1 MNIQML
7 GGVDPFVRLRT
18 LRSRSLRFSL
28 IVVGSLAAAWSQP
41 AAAATLLGSFRG
53 DAYGTNSTVVV
64 GPIAASLG
72 KTALLPCP
80 CQGTNGATLQNNIT
94 SLSVGP
100 GGVILTAGAV
110 TSTAYARKTTTN
122 TAEVSN
128 TSTIAGL
135 NLLGGLITA
144 TAVKAVA
151 NVNATATQLNGNS
164 TGSVFTNL
172 VIAGTPISANPT
184 PGTTISVPG
193 VATVKLN
200 NVVITGNHTKQRN
213 VSVEMLTIQLL
224 AGNSFGLPAGAK
236 IVVAHA
242 TAGYVRNQLPNL
254 VGGQAYAATA
264 NATIG
269 SVIQNKIGKA
279 ALVSIG
285 CDGTNGK
292 TVTNEIVDLNVDNL
306 LSIGTGT
313 TTAFGGINGSGTI
326 ARTTAKIENASLLK
340 IPPLGLPLI
349 GFTAITAAVEDQFN
363 GSIHTRSVAGTQFAG
378 LKVAGINIPVNV
390 APNTRIDLL
399 GFGYVILNEQVVP
412 AANKK
417 GIMKVNGLRL
427 VINKTN
433 ILGIKVGSEI
443 IVAHAE
449 ATAQR

>member
-213 VSVEMLTIQLL
+213 VSVEMLTVQLL
-224 AGNSFGLPAGAK
+224 GGNGFGLPAGAK

-313 TTAFGGINGSGTI
+313 TTASGGINGSGTI

>member
-1 MNIQML
+1 M
-7 GGVDPFVRLRT
+7 
-18 LRSRSLRFSL
+18 
-28 IVVGSLAAAWSQP
+28 
-41 AAAATLLGSFRG
+41 
-53 DAYGTNSTVVV
+53 
-64 GPIAASLG
+64 
-72 KTALLPCP
+72 
-80 CQGTNGATLQNNIT
+80 
-94 SLSVGP
+94 
-100 GGVILTAGAV
+100 
-110 TSTAYARKTTTN
+110 
-122 TAEVSN
+122 
-128 TSTIAGL
+128 
-135 NLLGGLITA
+135 
-144 TAVKAVA
+144 
-151 NVNATATQLNGNS
+151 
-164 TGSVFTNL
+164 
-172 VIAGTPISANPT
+172 
-184 PGTTISVPG
+184 
-193 VATVKLN
+193 
-200 NVVITGNHTKQRN
+200 
-213 VSVEMLTIQLL
+213 
-224 AGNSFGLPAGAK
+224 
-236 IVVAHA
+236 
-242 TAGYVRNQLPNL
+242 
-254 VGGQAYAATA
+254 
-264 NATIG
+264 
-269 SVIQNKIGKA
+269 
-279 ALVSIG
+279 SIG

-306 LSIGTGT
+306 LSIGTGS

-399 GFGYVILNEQVVP
+399 GFGYVIINEQVVP

>member
-264 NATIG
+264 NAAIG
-269 SVIQNKIGKA
+269 SVIQNRIGKA

-285 CDGTNGK
+285 CDGTSGK

-313 TTAFGGINGSGTI
+313 TTASGGINGSGTI